1 MWNRFNSTNYKKEEN
16 IKKEKKKLTKDNL
29 NKIFNIISLSSCF
42 LVIFFSTLFTFLVG
56 VSSKLTTSG
65 VSIPQGENYSIYFF
79 FGEVFNNIQDVPG
92 KEYSLFFPIFGLI
105 VICLILIAVIVNM
118 IFLAKE
124 IIHLINTKK
133 VNIIKHSV
141 ISYILFLTLSL
152 IFNLFMNNSMT
163 TGEVVLTFGLNGA
176 TIAGIVLGAIFL
188 IVSIVMNELIKGIN
202 TNLKNYL
209 FSTISSSLLII
220 LSIIGFSLLGANLIK
235 VDVDGQVKNSLSN
248 GIYTYGET
256 MSNRAILIYS
266 AADDNTWNK
275 FVSNYIFSVL
285 LMTILV
291 VLIFVVIIN
300 IIRLINKSVD
310 SFGGKPSL
318 FTKSNS
324 III

>member
-1 MWNRFNSTNYKKEEN
+1 M
-16 IKKEKKKLTKDNL
+16 
-29 NKIFNIISLSSCF
+29 
-42 LVIFFSTLFTFLVG
+42 VIFFSTLFTFLVG

-220 LSIIGFSLLGANLIK
+220 LSIIGFSLLFLNFI
-235 VDVDGQVKNSLSN
+235 
-248 GIYTYGET
+248 
-256 MSNRAILIYS
+256 
-266 AADDNTWNK
+266 
-275 FVSNYIFSVL
+275 
-285 LMTILV
+285 
-291 VLIFVVIIN
+291 
-300 IIRLINKSVD
+300 
-310 SFGGKPSL
+310 
-318 FTKSNS
+318 
-324 III
+324 